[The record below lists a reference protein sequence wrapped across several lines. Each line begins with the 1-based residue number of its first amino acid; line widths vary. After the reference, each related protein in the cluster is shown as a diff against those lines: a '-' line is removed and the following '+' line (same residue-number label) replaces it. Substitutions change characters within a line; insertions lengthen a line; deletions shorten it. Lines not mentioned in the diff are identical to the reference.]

1 MIDITQQI
9 AGELSIRPQQ
19 AQSAIDL
26 IDAGN
31 TVPFIA
37 RYRKEVTGGLDD
49 GTLRDL
55 MDRLSYLRKL
65 EGRKEEVV
73 RLITE
78 QGKMTDEL
86 QSKID
91 AAQGI
96 TEVDDLYR
104 PYRPKRRTRATMA
117 KERGLEP
124 LAAMIWPQ
132 QLPDAQILAQA
143 AAYIGDDVQDA
154 DAAIAGAM
162 DIVAESIS
170 DDAALRKKLR
180 TLIRENGDIV
190 SRALTKDSTVYDMY
204 VDFCAPI
211 AKMVSHRVL
220 ALGRGEKEKVLSVK
234 IDMYEPSALAT
245 VLRHILTGSRAP
257 GQYLQ
262 DAVQDAYRRLIFPSI
277 EREIRGEL
285 TEMAD
290 EQAIRVFG
298 ENLKNLLMQPPVKG
312 KTVLALDPGFRTGNK
327 VAVVDATGRVM
338 DTGVVYM
345 TLEHHDMAKA
355 NTYLKKLIEQ
365 YNVDIIAIGNGTA
378 GKETEMAVAALL
390 KKIDRKVV
398 YMVVNEAGAS
408 VYSASKLGAEEFPD
422 YDVAL
427 RSAVSIG
434 RRLQDPLAELVKIDP
449 KAIGVGQYQH
459 DVNQKR
465 LAETLEGVVETCVN
479 QVGVDLNT
487 ASAPLLRYIAGI
499 TPAVAKNIVAMRD
512 ETGGFARRTQLK
524 DVPKLGAKA
533 FEQCAGFLRI
543 PGAKNILDSTAI
555 HPESYSAVNA
565 LMTQKGVRLSDAD
578 ALAAVRKDIDTW
590 DVDAMAKD
598 IGIGSVTL
606 ADILAELKKPGR
618 DVRDGFAQPE
628 FRSDVMHLEDL
639 KEGMV
644 LTGTVRNV
652 TDFGAFVDIGVHQD
666 GLVHISQLFD
676 RFVKHPMDVVKTGDV
691 VKVKVIGVDIG
702 KKRISLSMKNMK

>member
-1 MIDITQQI
+1 MTDITKQI
-9 AGELSIRPQQ
+9 ANELGIREKQ
-19 AQSAIDL
+19 AQSAVEL

-55 MDRLSYLRKL
+55 MDRLTYLRKL
-65 EGRKEEVV
+65 EGRKEEVL

-78 QGKMTDEL
+78 QDKITPEL
-86 QSKID
+86 KAKID

-104 PYRPKRRTRATMA
+104 PYRPKRRTRATIA
-117 KERGLEP
+117 KELGLEP
-124 LAAMIWPQ
+124 LAILIWEQ
-132 QLPDAQILAQA
+132 QTPDAQILAQA
-143 AAYIGDDVQDA
+143 AKYICDDVSDA
-154 DAAIAGAM
+154 DAAVSGAK
-162 DIVAESIS
+162 DIVAEKIS

-180 TLIRENGDIV
+180 ELIRDNGDIV

-204 VDFCAPI
+204 ADFSAPV

-220 ALGRGEKEKVLSVK
+220 ALGRGEKEKILSVK
-234 IDMYEPSALAT
+234 IDMYEPSALAM
-245 VLRHILTGSRAP
+245 VLRHILRKGAP

-262 DAVQDAYRRLIFPSI
+262 DAAEDAYKRLIFPSI

-290 EQAIRVFG
+290 EQAIRVFA

-327 VAVVDATGRVM
+327 VAVVDATGRVL

-345 TLEHHDMAKA
+345 TLEHHDKVKA
-355 NTYLKKLIEQ
+355 NALLKKLIDK
-365 YNVDIIAIGNGTA
+365 YGVDIIAIGNGTA
-378 GKETEMAVAALL
+378 SKETEMAVASLL
-390 KKIDRKVV
+390 KHLGRKVV
-398 YMVVNEAGAS
+398 YMIVNEAGAS
-408 VYSASKLGAEEFPD
+408 VYSASKLGAEEFPE

-512 ETGGFARRTQLK
+512 ETGGFESRTQLK
-524 DVPKLGAKA
+524 AVPKLGAKA
-533 FEQCAGFLRI
+533 YEQCAGFLRI
-543 PGAKNILDSTAI
+543 PGAKNILDNTAI
-555 HPESYSAVNA
+555 HPESYSAVKT
-565 LMTQKGVRLSDAD
+565 LMTQKGVKLSDTD
-578 ALAAVRKDIDTW
+578 ALAAVRKDMDAW
-590 DVDAMAKD
+590 DVDALAKD
-598 IGIGSVTL
+598 IGIGGATL
-606 ADILAELKKPGR
+606 ADILGELKKPGR
-618 DVRDGFAQPE
+618 DVRDDLQQPV
-628 FRSDVMHLEDL
+628 FRSDVMHMEDL

-666 GLVHISQLFD
+666 GLVHISQLSD
-676 RFVKHPMDVVKTGDV
+676 QFVKHPMDVVKTGDI
-691 VKVKVIGVDIG
+691 VKVKVIGVDTG
-702 KKRISLSMKNMK
+702 KKRISLSMKNVQ